1 MTLHHH
7 HPSYPSL
14 QEKEECIL
22 EQYRRCLFAL
32 QRERTKSSPA
42 CSFVHARRD

>member
-1 MTLHHH
+1 MTLYHH
-7 HPSYPSL
+7 HPSYPFL

-32 QRERTKSSPA
+32 QRERTKSA
-42 CSFVHARRD
+42 AAFSFVRPREG